1 MKIHTMRWLP
11 AALLAAALAP
21 AALLAQTK
29 PAGLQAI
36 EGTTSGVAMLSFR
49 TRGGTEVDM
58 RGSERMFAAFGSVH
72 VEGKSGSVE
81 IKVGRG
87 DLKGF
92 SDPQS
97 FGRDFLT
104 YVLWVVRPD
113 GTAIKAGEI
122 SLREGASESLTAAT
136 AEQVFW
142 LMVTAEPDFAV
153 SQPSPIVVMVSQNQD
168 QSRTGNKAQAVAA
181 PLVYFTQYTDYD
193 TSAAPEKSA
202 GWDELLQA
210 RKAVE
215 LAGRTGALASA
226 PAAGATAAPD
236 ESHARDLLALAR
248 DFLSQAESAAQGAT
262 DSAQP
267 ARTATQLAEAARA
280 LASGASGR
288 LRVFQFEQLR
298 TQLERELAN
307 LRDRS
312 SQIEASLDQERHHT
326 RELESEVLS
335 LRERV
340 TSLEATAERARAN
353 AARLEE
359 QRGYTCTE
367 LHLQLAS
374 MGHLTEQGGA
384 VMLDLASDV
393 LFDSGRYELR
403 AAAREGLGRL
413 AALRRLFFPRAVLR
427 FEGHTDLVGEE
438 DYNQWLSEQRALSVF
453 RYFLEDAIARTADDS
468 AKAELDTE
476 LSVAEQLLKMN
487 YNTARRQASQRQELL
502 TLLGNRV
509 VGKGMREPL
518 MPEKGPNEQNR
529 RVTLILVAGES
540 GGSVSFCPMGESN
553 P

>member
-1 MKIHTMRWLP
+1 MTPGVLRRIP
-11 AALLAAALAP
+11 AALLAVALASLSLF
-21 AALLAQTK
+21 AQGKLAS
-29 PAGLQAI
+29 PQAF
-36 EGTTSGVAMLSFR
+36 EVTTSGAALLSFR

-72 VEGKSGSVE
+72 VENKSGNIE
-81 IKVGRG
+81 IKIGRG

-104 YVLWVVRPD
+104 YVLWVVRPE

-122 SLREGASESLTAAT
+122 PLREGASDNLTAT
-136 AEQVFW
+136 TSEQVFW

-168 QSRTGNKAQAVAA
+168 QSRTGNKAQTVAA

-193 TSAAPEKSA
+193 TGAAPERVVAS
-202 GWDELLQA
+202 DELLQA

-215 LAGRTGALASA
+215 LAARTGALASA
-226 PAAGATAAPD
+226 PAPGVTAAPD
-236 ESHARDLLALAR
+236 EASARDLLALAR
-248 DFLSQAESAAQGAT
+248 DFLSQAESVAQGS
-262 DSAQP
+262 DSSQP

-298 TQLERELAN
+298 TQLERDLAN
-307 LRDRS
+307 LRDRY
-312 SQIEASLDQERHHT
+312 SQLEASLDQERHHT
-326 RELESEVLS
+326 RELEGDVLS
-335 LRERV
+335 LRERI
-340 TSLEATAERARAN
+340 TSLEAAAERARTN

-359 QRGYTCTE
+359 QQAYTCTE
-367 LHLQLAS
+367 LRLQLAS

-403 AAAREGLGRL
+403 AAAREGLGRV

-438 DYNQWLSEQRALSVF
+438 DYNQWLSEQRALSVY
-453 RYFLEDAIARTADDS
+453 RYFLEDAAARTADDS
-468 AKAELDTE
+468 ARGELETE
-476 LSVAEQLLKMN
+476 LSVVEQLLKMN
-487 YNTARRQASQRQELL
+487 YNTARRQVSQRQELL

-518 MPEKGPNEQNR
+518 VPEKGPNEQNR